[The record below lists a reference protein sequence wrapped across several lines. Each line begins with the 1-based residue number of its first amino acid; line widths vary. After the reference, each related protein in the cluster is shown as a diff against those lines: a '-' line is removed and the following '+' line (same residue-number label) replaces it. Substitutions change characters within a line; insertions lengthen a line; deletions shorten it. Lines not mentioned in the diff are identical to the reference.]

1 MKTRPRNQKAGQ
13 ADSRAQTVTI
23 VVEAFAAALIM
34 IALGMM
40 IEADTRDMRVRLQ
53 RRPASR

>member
-1 MKTRPRNQKAGQ
+1 M
-13 ADSRAQTVTI
+13 I

-40 IEADTRDMRVRLQ
+40 IEADTRDMRVRVE
-53 RRPASR
+53 RRPRSQS